1 MGLAFLIT
9 SERLQ
14 LLSERKVLKEA
25 EYAAL
30 LDASAMLDTA
40 REEARRIV
48 QHAKDQADD
57 VRRQGYEA
65 GLREVMSERAERALD
80 AAAESAAQMQGM
92 REIVARLVVK
102 AVNQCISEADPAALF
117 ENALRKVDAL
127 IRAEAFLTVRVSP
140 PHEGT
145 VRSLVERLRDEA
157 QWAMT
162 ITVQPDPSLP
172 EGACVL
178 HTPSGAIDI
187 GLDAQL
193 DAFTRVLRR
202 GVHA

>member
-40 REEARRIV
+40 RDEARRIIR
-48 QHAKDQADD
+48 HAKDQADD

-65 GLREVMSERAERALD
+65 GLREATSQQAERALD
-80 AAAESAAQMQGM
+80 AAAESAAQMQGL
-92 REIVARLVVK
+92 RETVARLVVK
-102 AVNQCISEADPAALF
+102 AVNQCLTEADPAALF
-117 ENALRKVDAL
+117 ESALRKVDAL
-127 IRAEAFLTVRVSP
+127 IRAEPFLTVHVSP
-140 PHEGT
+140 PHEST

-157 QWAMT
+157 QWTMV
-162 ITVQPDPSLP
+162 ITVQADPALP
-172 EGACVL
+172 EGGCVL
-178 HTPSGAIDI
+178 TTPSGAIDI

-202 GVHA
+202 GTHA

>member
-40 REEARRIV
+40 RDEARRIV
-48 QHAKDQADD
+48 AHAKEQADD

-65 GLREVMSERAERALD
+65 GRREATSRQAERALD
-80 AAAESAAQMQGM
+80 AAAESAAQMQGL
-92 REIVARLVVK
+92 RETVARLVVK

-127 IRAEAFLTVRVSP
+127 IRSEPFLTVRVAP
-140 PHEGT
+140 AHEGSL
-145 VRSLVERLRDEA
+145 RGLVERLRDEA
-157 QWAMT
+157 QWTMV
-162 ITVQPDPSLP
+162 ITVQADPALP
-172 EGACVL
+172 EGGCVL
-178 HTPSGAIDI
+178 HTPAGAIDI

-202 GVHA
+202 GTSG

>member
-40 REEARRIV
+40 RDEARRIV
-48 QHAKDQADD
+48 QHAKDQAED

-65 GLREVMSERAERALD
+65 GLREATSRQAERALD
-80 AAAESAAQMQGM
+80 AAAESAAQMQGL
-92 REIVARLVVK
+92 RETVARLVVK
-102 AVNQCISEADPAALF
+102 AVNQCLTETDPATLF
-117 ENALRKVDAL
+117 EGALRKVDAL
-127 IRAEAFLTVRVSP
+127 IRAEPFLTVHVSP
-140 PHEGT
+140 VHEKT
-145 VRSLVERLRDEA
+145 VRSLVQRLRDEA
-157 QWAMT
+157 QWTMV
-162 ITVQPDPSLP
+162 ITVQADPALP
-172 EGACVL
+172 EGGCVL
-178 HTPSGAIDI
+178 ITPAGAIDI

-202 GVHA
+202 GTHV